1 VFDRILLPVDL
12 TDKNGAAVAAA
23 RELLGDS
30 RGSAILL
37 HVIETI
43 ADAPFEDLEDF
54 YQRLETKAHTRMQD
68 LAEELA
74 AGDIE
79 VEQRVVYGNRVREIV
94 ACAQDLQVDLV
105 ILSSH
110 PLDPDNPQVAWG
122 SISNQVA
129 ILAPCPVLLI
139 K

>member
-1 VFDRILLPVDL
+1 MFDRILLPVDL
-12 TDKNGAAVAAA
+12 SDQNGAAVAAA
-23 RELLGDS
+23 RELIGDS

-54 YQRLETKAHTRMQD
+54 YQRLERKAHTRLKD

-74 AGDIE
+74 AGEVD
-79 VEQRVVYGNRVREIV
+79 VEQRVVYGKRVREIV
-94 ACAQDLQVDLV
+94 AYAQDLQADLV
-105 ILSSH
+105 ILSTR